1 MAESVCCMRVLLQ
14 LEQFADARIDE
25 DMQFVQAVVKKGRS
39 LKDAAGL
46 TKAVPFVVVST
57 VCAY

>member
-1 MAESVCCMRVLLQ
+1 MCCTRVLLQ